1 MTADGV
7 PSRAARAGVRA
18 AAPLMVAAFPFGL
31 VYGVAVTQ
39 SPINSWLGFA
49 ASFVILAGAA
59 QLSLL
64 ELMFDAP
71 WTVAVGTA
79 LVINLRFVLYSAAL
93 TPSFSEFPA
102 QWRLTLPYLMTDQ
115 AASISILEYERVD
128 DPLWRRWFYLGGGL
142 SFAAAWWMGSATGI
156 AFGGTIPGSWQI
168 QFAFPLMFIALLMPT
183 LRSRP
188 ALLAALAGAAVTV
201 ASKDL
206 PNGLNICL
214 GAIAGVAAGSA
225 VATGK
230 EAA

>member
-1 MTADGV
+1 
-7 PSRAARAGVRA
+7 
-18 AAPLMVAAFPFGL
+18 MVAAFPFGL

-64 ELMFDAP
+64 ELMFDAS
-71 WTVAVGTA
+71 WAVAVGTA

-93 TPSFSEFPA
+93 SPSFAEFPA
-102 QWRLTLPYLMTDQ
+102 KWRFTLPYLMTDQ
-115 AASISILEYERVD
+115 AASISILEYERVE

-142 SFAAAWWMGSATGI
+142 SFASAWWAGSAAGI
-156 AFGGTIPGSWQI
+156 AFGGTIPDSWQI

-183 LRSRP
+183 LRNRP
-188 ALLAALAGAAVTV
+188 AIVAALAGGAITV

-214 GAIAGVAAGSA
+214 GAIAGVAAGSL
-225 VATGK
+225 VPTG
-230 EAA
+230 ESTT